1 MQKNDTDEEELRR
14 ELGDPQAAMTSRL
27 VRPVLWIGAFS
38 IIAFIAWASWAE
50 IDEVTRGEGKVVP
63 SSRLQKI
70 QSLEGGIL
78 DKLLVKEGDVVEIGQ
93 TLLLLDKTRF
103 YSAYMELKSQSDGLK
118 AAIAR
123 LEAEVLGHSHIKF
136 PKSIDSKSALAL
148 SEQAFLRARQEKHRA
163 LVGSIEQEISLAKQQ
178 LSLLEPLVKKKAVS
192 ELEALRLRKD
202 IASLT
207 GKLNEIVNNY
217 TQEAYTELAKKRF
230 DFDAMQQTLLQRE
243 DQLRRTEVQSP
254 VKGMVNDISITTRGG
269 IIQPGDVIMQITPI
283 DDQLLIEAK
292 IKPADVAFIAPGMP
306 ARVKITAYDYTVYGD
321 LAGTLEQIS
330 ADTIEEQTVRGKETF
345 YKILVRT
352 DAAFLQKGDKT
363 LPIKPGMIAEVDVL
377 SGKRSVLNYLLR
389 PLIKA
394 KLY

>member
-1 MQKNDTDEEELRR
+1 MNKNKSDDQNIRR
-14 ELGDPQAAMTSRL
+14 ELGDPLAVMTSQM
-27 VRPVLWIGAFS
+27 VRPVLWIGALS
-38 IIAFIAWASWAE
+38 VLIFIVWASWAE

-78 DKLLVKEGDVVEIGQ
+78 DKLLVKEGDVVESGQ
-93 TLLLLDKTRF
+93 PLLLLDKTRF
-103 YSAYMELKSQSDGLK
+103 YSAYMELKSQSEGLL

-123 LEAEVLGHSHIKF
+123 LEAEVLDRDTIHF
-136 PKSIDSKSALAL
+136 PKSIDPKSPVAL
-148 SEQAFLRARQEKHRA
+148 SEQALLKARQEKIHA
-163 LVGSIEQEISLAKQQ
+163 LTASLQQEIALARQQ
-178 LSLLEPLVKKKAVS
+178 LAMIEPLVKKNAVS
-192 ELEALRLRKD
+192 EIEALRLRKD

-207 GKLNEIVNNY
+207 GKLNEIINNH
-217 TQEAYTELAKKRF
+217 TQESYTELAKKRF
-230 DFDAMQQTLLQRE
+230 DLDAMQQTLLQRE
-243 DQLRRTEVQSP
+243 DQLKRTEVLSP
-254 VKGMVNDISITTRGG
+254 VKGMVNDILITTRGG
-269 IIQPGDVIMQITPI
+269 IIQPGEAIMQITPL

-292 IKPADVAFIAPGMP
+292 IKPADVAFIAPGME

-321 LAGTLEQIS
+321 LSGTLEQIS
-330 ADTIEEQTVRGKETF
+330 ADTIEEQTIRGKETF

-352 DAAFLQKGDKT
+352 EKAFLQKGDKT

>member
-1 MQKNDTDEEELRR
+1 M
-14 ELGDPQAAMTSRL
+14 
-27 VRPVLWIGAFS
+27 
-38 IIAFIAWASWAE
+38 
-50 IDEVTRGEGKVVP
+50 P

-78 DKLLVKEGDVVEIGQ
+78 DKLLVKEGDVVESGQ
-93 TLLLLDKTRF
+93 PLLLLDKTRF
-103 YSAYMELKSQSDGLK
+103 YSAYMELKSQSEGLL

-123 LEAEVLGHSHIKF
+123 LEAEVLDRDTIHF
-136 PKSIDSKSALAL
+136 PKSIDPKSPVAL
-148 SEQAFLRARQEKHRA
+148 SEQALLKARQEKIHA
-163 LVGSIEQEISLAKQQ
+163 LTASLQQEIALARQQ
-178 LSLLEPLVKKKAVS
+178 LAMIEPLVKKNAVS
-192 ELEALRLRKD
+192 EIEALRLRKD

-207 GKLNEIVNNY
+207 GKLNEIINNH
-217 TQEAYTELAKKRF
+217 TQESYTELAKKRF
-230 DFDAMQQTLLQRE
+230 DLDAMQQTLLQRE
-243 DQLRRTEVQSP
+243 DQLKRTEVLSP
-254 VKGMVNDISITTRGG
+254 VKGMVNDILITTRGG
-269 IIQPGDVIMQITPI
+269 IIQPGEAIMQITPL

-292 IKPADVAFIAPGMP
+292 IKPADVAFIAPGME

-321 LAGTLEQIS
+321 LSGTLEQIS
-330 ADTIEEQTVRGKETF
+330 ADTIEEQTIRGKETF

-352 DAAFLQKGDKT
+352 EKAFLQKGDKT

>member
-1 MQKNDTDEEELRR
+1 SEL
-14 ELGDPQAAMTSRL
+14 
-27 VRPVLWIGAFS
+27 
-38 IIAFIAWASWAE
+38 
-50 IDEVTRGEGKVVP
+50 
-63 SSRLQKI
+63 
-70 QSLEGGIL
+70 
-78 DKLLVKEGDVVEIGQ
+78 
-93 TLLLLDKTRF
+93 
-103 YSAYMELKSQSDGLK
+103 
-118 AAIAR
+118 
-123 LEAEVLGHSHIKF
+123 
-136 PKSIDSKSALAL
+136 
-148 SEQAFLRARQEKHRA
+148 AFLKARQEKHRA
-163 LVGSIEQEISLAKQQ
+163 LVQSLEQEISLAKQQ
-178 LSLLEPLVKKKAVS
+178 LALLEPLVKKKAVS

-207 GKLNEIVNNY
+207 GKLNETVNNY
-217 TQEAYTELAKKRF
+217 TQEAYAELAKKRF
-230 DFDAMQQTLLQRE
+230 DLDAMQQTLLQRE

-269 IIQPGDVIMQITPI
+269 IIQPGDVIMQITPL

-306 ARVKITAYDYTVYGD
+306 TRVKITAYDYTVYGD
-321 LAGTLEQIS
+321 LSGTLEQIS

-352 DAAFLQKGDKT
+352 DTAFLQKGDKT

-377 SGKRSVLNYLLR
+377 SGKRSVLSYLLR

>member
-1 MQKNDTDEEELRR
+1 MHNNESDEQQLRR
-14 ELGDPQAAMTSRL
+14 ELGDPQVAMTSGI
-27 VRPVLWIGAFS
+27 VRPVLWMGTLS
-38 IIAFIAWASWAE
+38 ILFFIIWASWAE

-78 DKLLVKEGDVVEIGQ
+78 DKLLVKEGDVVEPGQ

-103 YSAYMELKSQSDGLK
+103 YSAYMELKSQADGLR

-123 LEAEVLGHSHIKF
+123 LEAEVLDKTKIRF
-136 PKSIDSKSALAL
+136 PNSIDPKGPLAL
-148 SEQAFLRARQEKHRA
+148 SEQALLEARHEKFHA
-163 LVGSIEQEISLAKQQ
+163 LTESLQQEISLAKQQ
-178 LSLLEPLVKKKAVS
+178 LALIEPLVKKHAVS
-192 ELEALRLRKD
+192 EIEALRLRKD

-207 GKLNEIVNNY
+207 GKLNEIINNH
-217 TQEAYTELAKKRF
+217 TQEAYSELAQKRF
-230 DFDAMQQTLLQRE
+230 DYNAMQQTLVQRE

-254 VKGMVNDISITTRGG
+254 VKGMVNDILITTRGG
-269 IIQPGDVIMQITPI
+269 IIQPGEAIMQITPL

-306 ARVKITAYDYTVYGD
+306 TRVKITAYDYTVYGD
-321 LAGTLEQIS
+321 LSGHLEQIS

-352 DAAFLQKGDKT
+352 DTAFLQKGDKI

-389 PLIKA
+389 PLLKA